1 MIHVNISDALEKF
14 RYVLFTGE
22 YPEELTSRTQEE
34 YIEIYE
40 QQMERD
46 PATEAK
52 LIAEFGEPLLPT
64 FRKQME
70 QLARM
75 EQLIS
80 GTDAKTS
87 FSDEE
92 ILNEIYDDVANIET
106 EEEWQNYKKTVL
118 SAL

>member
-1 MIHVNISDALEKF
+1 MVHVNISDALEKF

-22 YPEELTSRTQEE
+22 CPEEFTPRTQEE

-40 QQMERD
+40 HQMERD
-46 PATEAK
+46 PAMEAK
-52 LIAEFGEPLLPT
+52 LIVEFGEPLLPT
-64 FRKQME
+64 FRKQLE

-80 GTDAKTS
+80 GTDEKTS

-106 EEEWQNYKKTVL
+106 EEEWQDFKKNVL
-118 SAL
+118 SAS